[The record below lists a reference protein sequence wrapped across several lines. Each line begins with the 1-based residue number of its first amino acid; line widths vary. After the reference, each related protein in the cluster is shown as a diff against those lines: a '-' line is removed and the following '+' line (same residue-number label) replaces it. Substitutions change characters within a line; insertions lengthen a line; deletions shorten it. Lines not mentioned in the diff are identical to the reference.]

1 MTTSNAPCLR
11 QNAASA
17 LTPSASLS
25 NVPKGPSGP
34 IRASSFFDAT
44 STPQMILVTVTC
56 LVRATVNQPTVRS
69 CVTTA
74 AVPMLRNGCR
84 QRRHGSAPPR
94 ERADGHPLPRNVA
107 RITRFVKSQI
117 QGAPKG
123 PRRTLVGPAFSAINR
138 RLAQPTAQA
147 ETPFEATLRFAPQ
160 GEVGG
165 LHGESAIR
173 PSATGRRASDL
184 NP

>member
-117 QGAPKG
+117 QGAPRSGASKDA
-123 PRRTLVGPAFSAINR
+123 PVRAAVRARR
-138 RLAQPTAQA
+138 RLIAQA
-147 ETPFEATLRFAPQ
+147 FEHPSRPLRGAQ
-160 GEVGG
+160 DEGG
-165 LHGESAIR
+165 GWRNESRGLDADSPI
-173 PSATGRRASDL
+173 AAL
-184 NP
+184 A